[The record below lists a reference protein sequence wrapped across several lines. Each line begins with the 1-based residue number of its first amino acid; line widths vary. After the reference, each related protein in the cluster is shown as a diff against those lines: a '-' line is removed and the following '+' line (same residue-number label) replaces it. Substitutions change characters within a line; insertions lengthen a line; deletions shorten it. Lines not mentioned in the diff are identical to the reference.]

1 MPQQHRSTNDTEGC
15 PLSWGTAFSVGPRE
29 VLMNLSQ
36 MTHNVTD
43 ALKRMTDRL
52 THRRDTQ
59 LPKPSTKGEALYSNT
74 RGKWDDVT

>member
-1 MPQQHRSTNDTEGC
+1 
-15 PLSWGTAFSVGPRE
+15 
-29 VLMNLSQ
+29 MNLSQ